1 MSEAKKVSSF
11 KTEKSEV
18 VRKKIT
24 AEFPPKFN
32 FELKGDT
39 LQIKAWK
46 KEISII
52 DGREANFLICTLI
65 NGDKVSVPLGANLKK
80 IIENLDETL
89 GYEAELSDGIK
100 AGELFISI
108 TYLKDIPSKFKANP
122 TKIFECEI
130 LEY

>member
-1 MSEAKKVSSF
+1 MSETKRAFSDAK
-11 KTEKSEV
+11 TNGV

-32 FELKGDT
+32 FAVKGDT

-46 KEISII
+46 KESTII
-52 DGREANFLICTLI
+52 DGRDANFLICTLLS
-65 NGDKVSVPLGANLKK
+65 GDKVSVPLGANLKK

-89 GYEAELSDGIK
+89 QFETELADGIK
-100 AGELFISI
+100 EGELFISI
-108 TYLKDIPSKFKANP
+108 TYVKDVPSKFKSNP